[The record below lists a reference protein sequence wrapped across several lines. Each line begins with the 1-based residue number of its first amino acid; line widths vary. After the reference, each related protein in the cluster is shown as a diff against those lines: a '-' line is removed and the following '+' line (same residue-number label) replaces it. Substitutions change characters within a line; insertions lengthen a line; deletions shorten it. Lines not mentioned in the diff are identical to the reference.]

1 MKKSIKMIAVVV
13 FLAFI
18 NLTMAQ
24 SGALAAGNIDD
35 FALTKEGGLKSWLYR
50 MNSSERRI
58 LANILW
64 KVEGKDDRLDPEK
77 ITPEAIQDKLMFVYG
92 NALTCWFS
100 KFREVP
106 YAEIVVDV
114 AENLGIETSGKALDR
129 LEMEILT
136 THTRMIWD
144 KMSPKERQE
153 ATRQIITSLQKDNL
167 WYQFDEKTRHTIK
180 TRGPVAAVMALMEVG
195 GFQTYK
201 ILVPLVLKT
210 VATIAGVLGITIAFG
225 SYAMIATGTAKALSI
240 LLGPIGWGILI
251 GSSLWGILNTNYEK
265 LTAFVEAFALM
276 RLAKKTDLH
285 H

>member
-1 MKKSIKMIAVVV
+1 
-13 FLAFI
+13 
-18 NLTMAQ
+18 
-24 SGALAAGNIDD
+24 
-35 FALTKEGGLKSWLYR
+35 
-50 MNSSERRI
+50 
-58 LANILW
+58 
-64 KVEGKDDRLDPEK
+64 
-77 ITPEAIQDKLMFVYG
+77 
-92 NALTCWFS
+92 
-100 KFREVP
+100 
-106 YAEIVVDV
+106 
-114 AENLGIETSGKALDR
+114 
-129 LEMEILT
+129 
-136 THTRMIWD
+136 
-144 KMSPKERQE
+144 
-153 ATRQIITSLQKDNL
+153 
-167 WYQFDEKTRHTIK
+167 
-180 TRGPVAAVMALMEVG
+180 MALMEVG